1 MNLFADESVDRPI
14 VERLRRDGHEVP
26 YVAEMT
32 PGISDDAVLKQ
43 ANSLE
48 AVLLTADKDFGE
60 LVYRQGRI
68 HSGVMLIRLDGLS
81 PDAKASIVSTAI
93 RDRGAALSDGFSV
106 ITPATVRIRRRL

>member
-1 MNLFADESVDRPI
+1 MKLFADESVDRPI
-14 VERLRRDGHEVP
+14 VERLRQDGHEVL
-26 YVAEMT
+26 YVAEMA
-32 PGISDDAVLKQ
+32 PSISDGEVLGQ

-68 HSGVMLIRLDGLS
+68 HSGVILIRLAGVS
-81 PDAKASIVSTAI
+81 SEAKVTIVSTAI
-93 RDRGAALSDGFSV
+93 RDRGADLSDGFSV